1 MARGLNGKRGG
12 NGALQ
17 MRRSSW
23 VKLFGLGMIGGV
35 AAPFAVLSIL
45 LHKSARQ
52 RVVRLLLVLR
62 ESVANQRDEWFSEF
76 TREEFLTGAITR
88 RPRR

>member
-1 MARGLNGKRGG
+1 
-12 NGALQ
+12 

-23 VKLFGLGMIGGV
+23 VKLFGLGMMGGV
-35 AAPFAVLSIL
+35 VAPFAVLSIL
-45 LHKSARQ
+45 VHRSARQ

-62 ESVANQRDEWFSEF
+62 ERVANQRDEWFSEF